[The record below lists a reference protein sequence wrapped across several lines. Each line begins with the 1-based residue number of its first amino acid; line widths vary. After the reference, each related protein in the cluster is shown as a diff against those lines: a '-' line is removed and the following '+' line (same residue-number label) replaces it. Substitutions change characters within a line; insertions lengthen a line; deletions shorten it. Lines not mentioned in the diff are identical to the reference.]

1 MHVPLINLRRLY
13 EDLKPDI
20 DAAIGSVLNSGRFIL
35 GDVVAQLEQT
45 LAHYVGTSY
54 ALGVA
59 SGTDALLLALRVIG
73 VGQGDFV
80 ITTTF
85 TFFATPE
92 VIIRLGATPIFVDIE
107 PQTYNMD
114 PEHLDIVIKHLP
126 PSVRSRLKAIIP
138 VHLYGQSAD
147 MDEIMGIAT
156 KYGVPVVEDLA
167 QALGAEYKGKKVGSF
182 GLLGGVSFF
191 PTKNLPAFGDAGMIF
206 TDDSTLY
213 EKIKT
218 YRIHGATKK
227 YYYPDWGYNSRLDA
241 IQAAI
246 LSVNFKHLEEWNER
260 RKAIAAKYDA
270 KLHGVVE
277 TPAKKHDR
285 THIYHQYTIRTPE
298 RDNLRKFLQEKG
310 IETAIHYPI
319 PCHLQ
324 PALSYLGYRG
334 GDLPVSEKVSKEVLS
349 LPIFQYLSEDE
360 VDYVIDT
367 IIGFFR

>member
-1 MHVPLINLRRLY
+1 MRVPLINLRRLY

-45 LAHYVGTSY
+45 LAQYVGTSY

-59 SGTDALLLALRVIG
+59 SGTDALLLALRAIG

-114 PEHLDIVIKHLP
+114 PEHLEVVIKHLP

-147 MDEIMGIAT
+147 MDEIMGVAT
-156 KYGVPVVEDLA
+156 KYGIPVVEDLA

-206 TDDSTLY
+206 TDDSSLY
-213 EKIKT
+213 EKVRT
-218 YRIHGATKK
+218 YRVHGATKK

-260 RKAIAAKYDA
+260 RRAIAAKYDA
-270 KLHGVVE
+270 KLQGVVE
-277 TPAKKHDR
+277 IPAKKPDR

-324 PALSYLGYRG
+324 PALSYLGYRE
-334 GDLPVSEKVSKEVLS
+334 GDLPVSEKASREVLS

-360 VDYVIDT
+360 VDYVIDAVVE
-367 IIGFFR
+367 FFR

>member
-20 DAAIGSVLNSGRFIL
+20 DAAIGSVLNTGRFIL

-59 SGTDALLLALRVIG
+59 SGTDALLLALRAIG

-114 PEHLDIVIKHLP
+114 PAHLAIVIKHLP
-126 PSVRSRLKAIIP
+126 PSVRSRLKAIMP

-147 MDEIMGIAT
+147 MDEIMDIAT
-156 KYGVPVVEDLA
+156 KYEIPVVEDLA

-206 TDDSTLY
+206 TDDPALY
-213 EKIKT
+213 EKVKT
-218 YRIHGATKK
+218 YRIHGATRK

-246 LSVNFKHLEEWNER
+246 LSVNFKRLEEWNER
-260 RKAIAAKYDA
+260 RRAIAAKYNM
-270 KLHGVVE
+270 KLQGVVE
-277 TPAKKHDR
+277 IPTKKPDR

-298 RDNLRKFLQEKG
+298 RDNLRKFLQERG

-324 PALSYLGYRG
+324 PALSYLGYRE
-334 GDLPVSEKVSKEVLS
+334 GDLPVSEKASKEVLS

-367 IIGFFR
+367 IIEFFK